1 MEKKGEI
8 IIYQTPDGQTEIDV
22 TMEKET
28 VWLSQHQI
36 AELFDTDR
44 SVITKHINNI
54 YKSEELDKDST
65 CAKIA
70 QVQIEG
76 DRTIKRQIAFYNL
89 DVIISIGYRVNS
101 KRGTHFRQWANK
113 VLKDYLIKGYAI
125 NQRMKEEQ
133 LADLKNTVK
142 LLSNV
147 IANNELTLDE
157 ANGLLHIITDYT
169 YGLDTLDKYDFQQL
183 EIEAITPATP
193 FRATYDEAM
202 AAIRTLQEKF
212 GSTGLFGNEKD
223 QSFHSSI
230 NTIYQTF
237 GGQELY
243 PSIEEKAAMLFYL
256 VVKNHSFSDGN
267 KRIAAFLFLWF
278 LEKNNILY
286 KEDGSR
292 LIGNN
297 TLVALTLMIAESRTE
312 EKDMMVKVVV
322 NLINKNN

>member
-36 AELFDTDR
+36 AKLFDTDR

-54 YKSEELDKDST
+54 YKNEELEKDST

-147 IANNELTLDE
+147 IACSVMRRTSLST
-157 ANGLLHIITDYT
+157 APSTPSTRLLADRSCI
-169 YGLDTLDKYDFQQL
+169 
-183 EIEAITPATP
+183 
-193 FRATYDEAM
+193 RA
-202 AAIRTLQEKF
+202 
-212 GSTGLFGNEKD
+212 S
-223 QSFHSSI
+223 
-230 NTIYQTF
+230 
-237 GGQELY
+237 
-243 PSIEEKAAMLFYL
+243 
-256 VVKNHSFSDGN
+256 
-267 KRIAAFLFLWF
+267 KRKLPCCFISL
-278 LEKNNILY
+278 
-286 KEDGSR
+286 
-292 LIGNN
+292 
-297 TLVALTLMIAESRTE
+297 
-312 EKDMMVKVVV
+312 
-322 NLINKNN
+322 